1 VRAPHNVIE
10 KQNFLKMTMG
20 VLRISTTRGRQ
31 FKITLEEGR
40 VYVGGS
46 MTAIGRLLGPL
57 LWQYLSSCVVCC
69 AETSQTLIRMP
80 YLYSLQKLQI

>member
-1 VRAPHNVIE
+1 
-10 KQNFLKMTMG
+10 
-20 VLRISTTRGRQ
+20 
-31 FKITLEEGR
+31 
-40 VYVGGS
+40 

-57 LWQYLSSCVVCC
+57 LWQYLSSYVVCC